1 MTITA
6 DELLPLLDTDA
17 NRVLVPVKVVPGARR
32 SRVAGVLGNRVKLNV
47 AAPAEGGKANQAA
60 CELLAQ
66 AIGVPM
72 RAVTLY
78 RGETDP
84 RKILAVEGRN
94 PTQIALR
101 LAELG

>member
-1 MTITA
+1 MPITA
-6 DELLPLLDTDA
+6 DELLPLLDTDEQ
-17 NRVLVPVKVVPGARR
+17 RVLVPVKVVPGARR

-47 AAPAEGGKANQAA
+47 AAPAEGGKATQAA

-66 AIGVPM
+66 AIGVPTG
-72 RAVTLY
+72 AVKLH

-84 RKILAVEGRN
+84 RKVMAVEGRS
-94 PTQIALR
+94 PSQIALR